1 MIASINGEPIASGA
15 LVAKPAPWVDNTS
28 VNLYSDEVANI
39 KNGYYDEHGNFYGN
53 TNYISL
59 KMPVKPSTTYTVS
72 HNRHYMTFWDLDD
85 AFVGYAG
92 QASAD
97 LDDYTFTTPARASWV
112 ILTLSASYDKSEYM
126 MVEGDTMPSTYV
138 EADYRLSDGVYV
150 PNNHEIAYLYANNTA
165 YPSVDWSA
173 GTIRING
180 GLILARDS
188 AVTSIPA
195 KTLTMQEGYGLL
207 LVTSGTWDVTIAP
220 LTQVSQQ
227 KGQYAIGY
235 YINVPSVQVVY
246 IYGLGY
252 IYSTRFVTHLTPM
265 NVMMAASETNIRATY
280 DATADT
286 LTIVSSGGFTMYNY
300 VANTNSL
307 PAINLTIESAS
318 SHAALIF
325 YQDSTEKA
333 VKWADWAN
341 WSSLPPSSLILGYR
355 YGMRLFMFGRTV
367 TFKINRGTTDTA
379 SVKYASCVFG
389 DSITAGVNSAMPYH
403 YDDMVYGYRENKNFG
418 VGSSGYI
425 VNASGSVVVADGVY
439 GAGTRTTAPAQNTIK
454 KRIEQ
459 YGSSIESGD
468 AIVIAAGTN
477 DYSSSAVTLE
487 SFETAIRECY
497 EYVLSNF
504 TNPLIVCTPIHRQTE
519 TNSQGETLRQYVDKI
534 KEVCS
539 DMGIPVI
546 DFYENVQLHPERS
559 DWRTLYIP
567 DGLHPNQRGHRL
579 MSWFFG
585 SEMNKYVG
593 DSTR

>member
-15 LVAKPAPWVDNTS
+15 LVAKPAPWVENSS
-28 VNLYSDEVANI
+28 VNLYSDGVATI
-39 KNGYYDEHGNFYGN
+39 TNGYYDERGNFHESA
-53 TNYISL
+53 NYVSL
-59 KMPVKPSTTYTVS
+59 KMPVKPLTTYTVS

-112 ILTLSASYDKSEYM
+112 VLTLQFNYDRSQYM

-138 EADYRLSDGVYV
+138 KADYRLSDGVYV
-150 PNNHEIAYLYANNTA
+150 PNNHEIAYLYANNTK

-195 KTLTMQEGYGLL
+195 KTLTMREGYGLL

-220 LTQVSQQ
+220 ITQVSQQ

-235 YINVPSVQVVY
+235 YTNVQSMQVLY

-252 IYSTRFVTHLTPM
+252 IYSTRLVTHLMPM
-265 NVMMAASETNIRATY
+265 DVMMAASETNVRAVL
-280 DATADT
+280 DATANT
-286 LTIVSSGGFTMYNY
+286 LTIVASGGFTMYNY
-300 VANTNSL
+300 VNSSNSL
-307 PAINLTIESAS
+307 PAINLTIENVS
-318 SHAALIF
+318 SHAAIIF
-325 YQDSTEKA
+325 YQDSTTKD
-333 VKWADWAN
+333 VKWADWVS
-341 WSSLPPSSLILGYR
+341 WSTLPPSSLILGYM

-367 TFKINRGTTDTA
+367 TYKINRGKTNTA

-389 DSITAGVNSAMPYH
+389 DSITAGVNCAMPYH

-425 VNASGSVVVADGVY
+425 VNASGTVNVADGVY
-439 GAGTRTTAPAQNTIK
+439 GAGSYTTAPAENTIK

-459 YGSSIESGD
+459 FADTIESGD

-477 DYSSSAVTLE
+477 DFSSSAVTLE

-504 TNPLIVCTPIHRQTE
+504 TNPLIVCTPIHRQNE

-546 DFYENVQLHPERS
+546 DFYENVQLHPERAN
-559 DWRTLYIP
+559 WRTLYIP

-579 MSWFFG
+579 MSWVFG